1 MNSTDDDLPMTSFAY
16 KSREFSFYNFI
27 EEISVTFCVNDLKVS
42 KSLLFVSFVSIEIFS
57 LKLSFKNSILTL
69 SYLYLFCIQMI
80 EKTLN

>member
-27 EEISVTFCVNDLKVS
+27 EEISLTFCVNDLKVS
-42 KSLLFVSFVSIEIFS
+42 KSSFLVSFVSIEIFR
-57 LKLSFKNSILTL
+57 NSILTL

>member
-42 KSLLFVSFVSIEIFS
+42 KS
-57 LKLSFKNSILTL
+57 
-69 SYLYLFCIQMI
+69 
-80 EKTLN
+80 